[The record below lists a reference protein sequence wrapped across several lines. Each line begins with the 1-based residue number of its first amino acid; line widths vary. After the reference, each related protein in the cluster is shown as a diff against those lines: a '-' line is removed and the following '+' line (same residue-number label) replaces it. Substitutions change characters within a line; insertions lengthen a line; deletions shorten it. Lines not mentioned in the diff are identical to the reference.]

1 MNWTEMARLLNK
13 HAPARFAGICT
24 LIEML
29 TDEIAV
35 TMEELIA
42 ASTEAQKS
50 SDYSKA
56 KELLELQ
63 IELDSKKTALRELWD
78 HAIGPLLPVSEQ
90 AEQRKPVRGEELE
103 TGEKHSLFKSNEDH
117 SQNSLSED
125 WTFKKPE
132 HFVYRGIRYPEKQ
145 WSTMLIHLLGLV
157 HKENPDIL
165 HSMERDGFTSGMRGL
180 KLSKDKSSLRRPGQ
194 IRGTQIWVET
204 NLNANSIR
212 DAIVSI
218 LKIYGIPFSDF
229 SVSFG
234 RDFSERHIA
243 QSR

>member
-1 MNWTEMARLLNK
+1 
-13 HAPARFAGICT
+13 
-24 LIEML
+24 
-29 TDEIAV
+29 
-35 TMEELIA
+35 
-42 ASTEAQKS
+42 
-50 SDYSKA
+50 
-56 KELLELQ
+56 
-63 IELDSKKTALRELWD
+63 
-78 HAIGPLLPVSEQ
+78 
-90 AEQRKPVRGEELE
+90 
-103 TGEKHSLFKSNEDH
+103 
-117 SQNSLSED
+117 
-125 WTFKKPE
+125 
-132 HFVYRGIRYPEKQ
+132 
-145 WSTMLIHLLGLV
+145 MLIHLLGLV

-229 SVSFG
+229 SMSFE
-234 RDFSERHIA
+234 REFSERHIA